1 MNVIIYGAGGGSGII
16 LDMCRSEGMK
26 VLFFSDSD
34 ERLWG
39 MELEGV
45 SVISPSDISRYN
57 FDKIVIGSITYRR
70 EIIETLTNDLNIDSS
85 NIDDRFVAQMDS
97 DALYSENNNNN
108 NNRVSWLRQYA
119 KIVSDSNLTDGN
131 VAEVGVF
138 RGAFAKEM
146 NACFSDRT
154 LYLFDTFKGFD
165 GRDVD
170 DNTLERKVNYLTT
183 GVDMVRSIL
192 PHPEKAV
199 FKVGYF
205 PETASDMNDRFIF
218 VNLDCN
224 VYQPTLEGLNFFW
237 PRMVSGGVILVHDY
251 ICRYPQVWQAMRR
264 AVNEFS
270 QNQQVR
276 YIPIGDVMSVAF
288 VKS

>member
-97 DALYSENNNNN
+97 DALYSENNNN